1 MRRIAKPGGRL
12 ICSISFHPSIT
23 KVDGEGVHPTVKPP
37 EWWIDQ
43 INRVAAPVR
52 RVDNAYL
59 TGVFG

>member
-12 ICSISFHPSIT
+12 ICSISYYESVT
-23 KVDGEGVHPTVKPP
+23 KVAGEGVHPTVKPP

-43 INRVAAPVR
+43 ITRVAAPVR
-52 RVDNAYL
+52 HVGRTYL